1 MPQSLC
7 ENVVKITTNCI
18 QQIHPTHGN
27 KRPSVGP
34 ETTFDEHPETRFVL
48 SDSEEDDSEESVK
61 S

>member
-1 MPQSLC
+1 M
-7 ENVVKITTNCI
+7 KITTNCI

-34 ETTFDEHPETRFVL
+34 ETTFDLKQKEHPETGFIL
-48 SDSEEDDSEESVK
+48 SEFEEDDSEESVK